1 MNSIFRA
8 VLLFLLA
15 FLPAFSLF
23 GQREVGSGVQPAIA
37 APGMTIS
44 PASGDHTYRESV
56 PEAGPAS
63 PTAIPLSLSDA
74 INRGLKANLG
84 LLTSDQASR
93 EARAQRIRALS
104 GLLPSVNGQASI
116 TEQQLNLQ
124 ALGFLVSP
132 PPSAGFTIPNIVGP
146 YSYQSA
152 LASAQIPMFDYG
164 AISNFRAGNASL
176 KAAVLTVKNARDL
189 VVQAIGDAYLQ
200 IVADGA
206 RITATQ
212 AEIEADTAVYTNAT
226 RRHDAG
232 TAIAIDV
239 LRSQVE
245 LKQRQQALVAVTNQ
259 FAKDKLTLGRVIGL
273 PIGQDFIVADPS
285 PAVPLAALDLKDALA
300 KAYEHRSDYLAA
312 KARVVAAEFTLRA
325 ARAERYPTLSAN
337 GYYGAQGLRL
347 FSNSHGVFAATGVL
361 QFNIFDN
368 GRIKADILHSDA
380 EVRNRRN
387 EMENVRGQVDYE
399 VRNALLDLNSA
410 AAQVEV
416 ARSNVELANQSQ
428 QQARDRFSA
437 GVTNTVEVV
446 QAQQAVADAN
456 ENLISAQYQYN
467 VAKVSLARASGLAE
481 ENIRAYFNST
491 P

>member
-1 MNSIFRA
+1 MNSICRA

-239 LRSQVE
+239 
-245 LKQRQQALVAVTNQ
+245 
-259 FAKDKLTLGRVIGL
+259 
-273 PIGQDFIVADPS
+273 
-285 PAVPLAALDLKDALA
+285 
-300 KAYEHRSDYLAA
+300 
-312 KARVVAAEFTLRA
+312 
-325 ARAERYPTLSAN
+325 
-337 GYYGAQGLRL
+337 
-347 FSNSHGVFAATGVL
+347 
-361 QFNIFDN
+361 
-368 GRIKADILHSDA
+368 
-380 EVRNRRN
+380 
-387 EMENVRGQVDYE
+387 
-399 VRNALLDLNSA
+399 
-410 AAQVEV
+410 
-416 ARSNVELANQSQ
+416 
-428 QQARDRFSA
+428 
-437 GVTNTVEVV
+437 
-446 QAQQAVADAN
+446 
-456 ENLISAQYQYN
+456 
-467 VAKVSLARASGLAE
+467 
-481 ENIRAYFNST
+481 
-491 P
+491 